1 MKFLPF
7 SFLLAVCSLAPVYGF
22 GGSPGSPFGNG
33 EYFPNDG
40 AFTAVVR
47 GLNLVGT
54 VYFSTSTTGGA
65 GSTGVSTI
73 YYNGESF
80 RGNSQGSYNPSA
92 STMAVNFQAAAQ
104 GTGENK
110 LQIASG
116 NSSLS
121 SGATASEVT
130 YFDSRNVDGAA
141 QCRVSNAFPNQIF
154 RGDGQAS
161 FRELLFN
168 GYTPILAD
176 PVKIP
181 INVSGVRIA
190 NAPVDYTQTD
200 VRPPSVSESST
211 ITPTSAP

>member
-1 MKFLPF
+1 MASAF
-7 SFLLAVCSLAPVYGF
+7 GF
-22 GGSPGSPFGNG
+22 GGAPGGPFGNG
-33 EYFPNDG
+33 QYFPNDG
-40 AFTAVVR
+40 TFTAVVR

-54 VYFSTSTTGGA
+54 VYFSTSSTGGS
-65 GSTGVSTI
+65 GSTGVATI

-104 GTGENK
+104 GTGENT
-110 LQIASG
+110 IEVT
-116 NSSLS
+116 ND
-121 SGATASEVT
+121 GAVDPITDAVIIPPSASEVT
-130 YFDSRNVDGAA
+130 YFDSQTVDGVA

-154 RGDGQAS
+154 EGNGQAS

-190 NAPVDYTQTD
+190 NTPVDYTQTD

-211 ITPTSAP
+211 IAPTSAP